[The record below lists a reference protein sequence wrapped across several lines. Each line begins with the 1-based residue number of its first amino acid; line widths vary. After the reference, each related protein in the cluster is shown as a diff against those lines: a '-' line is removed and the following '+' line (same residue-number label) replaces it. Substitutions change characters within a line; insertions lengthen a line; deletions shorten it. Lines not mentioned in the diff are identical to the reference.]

1 MRPKVGRVSI
11 FIRFSGYWYYLL
23 ADKYELSARPLKIN
37 VCCAESFEKKIQL
50 KNANDNIPATVFF
63 MLSMLHYFFLSTNP
77 YLLEYALTLNIPQT
91 SPLILLF
98 TLVGVGE

>member
-1 MRPKVGRVSI
+1 MPEVKSNTLASDNVSPVC
-11 FIRFSGYWYYLL
+11 S
-23 ADKYELSARPLKIN
+23 STTRPLKIN
-37 VCCAESFEKKIQL
+37 VCCAERFEKKIQL